1 MCVSLYFRSTMA
13 TAGNEAA
20 EALVDEKERENA
32 MAQDASDYTFTRCC
46 PSSTEASELT
56 SDKKFYDEIFSECPK
71 AVAVRMQI
79 VGEFDEKQAK
89 LPEKHVFESEDK
101 FLVSFESTD
110 GSKMILYWKNSGSS
124 DFIRLTLVD
133 DDIEAAVKSH
143 IRGFIVDSLAAGKA
157 GE

>member
-1 MCVSLYFRSTMA
+1 MA
-13 TAGNEAA
+13 TEGNEAA
-20 EALVDEKERENA
+20 EKDVENA
-32 MAQDASDYTFTRCC
+32 VAQDASDYTFTENC
-46 PSSTEASELT
+46 SSTTEASNLT
-56 SDKKFYDEIFSECPK
+56 SDKKFYDDIFSECPR

-79 VGEFDEKQAK
+79 DGEFDQKQAK
-89 LPEKHVFESEDK
+89 LPEGHVFESKDK

-133 DDIEAAVKSH
+133 DNIGAAVKSH
-143 IRGFIVDSLAAGKA
+143 ILEFIVDSLAADET